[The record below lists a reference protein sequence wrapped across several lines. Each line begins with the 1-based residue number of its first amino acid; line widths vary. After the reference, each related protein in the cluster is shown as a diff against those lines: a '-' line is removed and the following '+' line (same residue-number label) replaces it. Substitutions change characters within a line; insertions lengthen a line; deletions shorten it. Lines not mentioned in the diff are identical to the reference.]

1 MVKEQMYMSKSGP
14 VMSAYESKCGSDAS
28 QNAKKLVKPSR
39 VPLYS
44 AGVLFFLGGL
54 FLPFDGILK
63 FIFFAAAYL
72 IFGGSV
78 LLKAARNIAM
88 GKVFDENFLMAI
100 ATLGA
105 FAIGE
110 YPEGVAVMVF
120 YQVGELL
127 QDSAVDRSRRS
138 ISRLVDIRPD
148 YANLK
153 EGDQV
158 IKVSPEEVSPGAFI
172 IIRPG
177 ERVPLDGIVT
187 DGGSALDLSAL
198 TGESLPLDVVP
209 GDEVLSGSVNKTGLL
224 TVKVTSVY
232 RDSTVNRIL
241 SLVENASARKARTE
255 QFITRFAAYYTPAVV
270 GAALLIAFV
279 PPLLVPGQA
288 LATWAYRALVF
299 LVISCPCA
307 LVISIPLGFFGGIG
321 GASKK
326 GILVKGGNYLEAL
339 SSVDTV
345 IFDKTGTLTRGT
357 FKVSKLL
364 PADGYSEEELLLFG
378 AAAAYHSSHPVSVS
392 IIRAAGNGV
401 AGSDLE
407 NYTEHPGRGVEV
419 NYRGK
424 TVLMGSS
431 RLMNEKEI
439 VHSDDHDAQTRV
451 HIAVGGLYAG
461 SITVADELKEDAY
474 EAVRRLREL
483 GVSKIVM
490 LTGDN
495 NKVAGEI
502 GTLLGL
508 DKVYAELLP
517 DQKVEMIEK
526 LERENSTG
534 KKHVFVGDGINDAP
548 SLARAE
554 IGVAMGG
561 LASDAAIEAADI
573 VLMTG
578 QPSKLADA
586 ITVARKTRSIVIQ
599 NIVLALGVKAVI
611 MSLGLFGLAS
621 MWAAVF
627 ADVGVALLAVLNS
640 LRAMK

>member
-1 MVKEQMYMSKSGP
+1 MSKSGSELCANSSNCGCDAP
-14 VMSAYESKCGSDAS
+14 LKVES
-28 QNAKKLVKPSR
+28 LVKPFR
-39 VPLYS
+39 VSLYG
-44 AGVLFFLGGL
+44 AGVLFFLGGI
-54 FLPFDGILK
+54 FLPVEGIYK
-63 FIFFAAAYL
+63 FLFFAAAYL
-72 IFGGSV
+72 VFGGSV
-78 LLKAARNIAM
+78 LLKAAQNIAV

-138 ISRLVDIRPD
+138 ISKLVDIRPD

-153 EGDQV
+153 ENDQV
-158 IKVSPEEVSPGAFI
+158 RKVSPEEVLPGAVI

-177 ERVPLDGIVT
+177 ERVPLDGVVI

-198 TGESLPLDVVP
+198 TGESLPVDVEP

-232 RDSTVNRIL
+232 SDSTVNRIL

-270 GAALLIAFV
+270 GAALLLAFV
-279 PPLLVPGQA
+279 PPLVIPGQV

-339 SSVDTV
+339 SNVDTV

-357 FKVSKLL
+357 FKVSSIL
-364 PADGYSEEELLLFG
+364 PADGYSEEELLRFG
-378 AAAAYHSSHPVSVS
+378 AAAAFHSSHPVSVS
-392 IIRAAGNGV
+392 ILRASGNGV
-401 AGSDLE
+401 AGSDLQ
-407 NYTEHPGRGVEV
+407 NYTEFPGRGVEV

-424 TVLMGSS
+424 TVLMGSG
-431 RLMNEKEI
+431 RLMDEKGVAFGGDNDNLTK
-439 VHSDDHDAQTRV
+439 VHL
-451 HIAVGGLYAG
+451 AVGGLYAG
-461 SITVADELKEDAY
+461 SITVADQLKEDAFD
-474 EAVRRLREL
+474 AIRRLRVL

-490 LTGDN
+490 LTGD
-495 NKVAGEI
+495 KEQVAGEI
-502 GTLLGL
+502 GNQLGL
-508 DKVYAELLP
+508 DTVYAELLP
-517 DQKVEMIEK
+517 HQKLEMIEK
-526 LERENSTG
+526 LERENITG

-561 LASDAAIEAADI
+561 IASDAAIEAADI

-586 ITVARKTRSIVIQ
+586 IVVARKTRSIVIQ
-599 NIVLALGVKAVI
+599 NIVLALGIKAVI
-611 MSLGLFGLAS
+611 MSLGVLGLAS

>member
-1 MVKEQMYMSKSGP
+1 V
-14 VMSAYESKCGSDAS
+14 ES
-28 QNAKKLVKPSR
+28 LVNPFR
-39 VPLYS
+39 IFLYV
-44 AGVLFFLGGL
+44 AGVIFFLGGL
-54 FLPFDGILK
+54 FLPVEGVYK
-63 FIFFAAAYL
+63 VIFFAAAYL
-72 IFGGSV
+72 VFGGSV
-78 LLKAARNIAM
+78 LLKAARNIAV

-158 IKVSPEEVSPGAFI
+158 TKVSPEEVSPGALI

-177 ERVPLDGIVT
+177 ERVPLDGVVI

-198 TGESLPLDVVP
+198 TGESLPLDVAI

-224 TVKVTSVY
+224 TVKVTSIY
-232 RDSTVNRIL
+232 SDSTVNRIL

-270 GAALLIAFV
+270 GAALLLAFV
-279 PPLLVPGQA
+279 PPLLVPGQD

-357 FKVSKLL
+357 FKVDSLL
-364 PADGYSEEELLLFG
+364 PADGYSEEELLRFG

-392 IIRAAGNGV
+392 ILRASGNGV

-407 NYTEHPGRGVEV
+407 NYTEFPGRGVEV

-424 TVLMGSS
+424 AVLMGSG
-431 RLMNEKEI
+431 RLM
-439 VHSDDHDAQTRV
+439 DDRGIAYAGDNDKLTRV
-451 HIAVGGLYAG
+451 HLAVGGLYAG
-461 SITVADELKEDAY
+461 SITVADELKEDAFD
-474 EAVRRLREL
+474 AVRRLRVL

-490 LTGDN
+490 LTGD
-495 NKVAGEI
+495 KKQVAGEI
-502 GTLLGL
+502 ASRLGL
-508 DKVYAELLP
+508 DTVYAELLP
-517 DQKVEMIEK
+517 DQKLEIIEK
-526 LERENSTG
+526 LERENNTG

-561 LASDAAIEAADI
+561 IASDAAIEAADI

-586 ITVARKTRSIVIQ
+586 ISIARKTRSIVIQ

-611 MSLGLFGLAS
+611 MSLGLLGLAS

-627 ADVGVALLAVLNS
+627 ADVGVALLAVLNA

>member
-1 MVKEQMYMSKSGP
+1 MSKSG
-14 VMSAYESKCGSDAS
+14 SQLCAYDSNCGSDA
-28 QNAKKLVKPSR
+28 QLKAEGLVKPYKIS
-39 VPLYS
+39 LYG

-54 FLPFDGILK
+54 FLPVEGIYK
-63 FIFFAAAYL
+63 FLFFTAAYL
-72 IFGGSV
+72 VFGGTV
-78 LLKAARNIAM
+78 LLKAARNIAA
-88 GKVFDENFLMAI
+88 GKIFDENFLMAI

-105 FAIGE
+105 FSIGE

-127 QDSAVDRSRRS
+127 QDGAVDRSRRS

-153 EGDQV
+153 ENGQV
-158 IKVSPEEVSPGAFI
+158 KKVSPEEVFPDALI

-177 ERVPLDGIVT
+177 ERVPLDGVVI
-187 DGGSALDLSAL
+187 DGGSALDISAL
-198 TGESLPLDVVP
+198 TGESLPLDVAI

-232 RDSTVNRIL
+232 SDSTVNRIL

-270 GAALLIAFV
+270 GAALLLAFV
-279 PPLLVPGQA
+279 PPLVMPGQD
-288 LATWAYRALVF
+288 LATWTYRALVF

-357 FKVSKLL
+357 FNVSNLL
-364 PADGYSEEELLLFG
+364 PAEDYSEKELLRFG
-378 AAAAYHSSHPVSVS
+378 AAAAFHSSHPVSLS
-392 IIRAAGNGV
+392 ILRASGNGV

-407 NYTEHPGRGVEV
+407 NYTEFPGCGVEV
-419 NYRGK
+419 SYRGK
-424 TVLMGSS
+424 TVLMGSA
-431 RLMNEKEI
+431 RLMDEKDI
-439 VHSDDHDAQTRV
+439 VYDGDNDKLTRV
-451 HIAVGGLYAG
+451 HLAVEGLYAG
-461 SITVADELKEDAY
+461 SITVADQLKEDAFD
-474 EAVRRLREL
+474 AVRRLRDL

-490 LTGDN
+490 LTGD
-495 NKVAGEI
+495 KKQVAGEI
-502 GTLLGL
+502 GNQLGL
-508 DKVYAELLP
+508 DRVYAELLP
-517 DQKVEMIEK
+517 HQKLEMIEK
-526 LERENSTG
+526 LERENNTG

-561 LASDAAIEAADI
+561 IASDAAIEAADI

-586 ITVARKTRSIVIQ
+586 IVVARKTKSIVIQ

-611 MSLGLFGLAS
+611 MSLGIIGLAS

-627 ADVGVALLAVLNS
+627 ADVGVALLAVLNAM
-640 LRAMK
+640 RAMK

>member
-1 MVKEQMYMSKSGP
+1 MSRSG
-14 VMSAYESKCGSDAS
+14 SQLCANNSNCGSDAPL
-28 QNAKKLVKPSR
+28 KVEGLVKPFRIS
-39 VPLYS
+39 LYG

-54 FLPFDGILK
+54 FLPVEGIYK

-78 LLKAARNIAM
+78 LLKAARNIAV

-138 ISRLVDIRPD
+138 ISKLVDIRPD

-153 EGDQV
+153 ENDQV
-158 IKVSPEEVSPGAFI
+158 RKVSPEEVLPGAVI

-177 ERVPLDGIVT
+177 ERVPLDGVVI

-198 TGESLPLDVVP
+198 TGESLPIDVAP

-232 RDSTVNRIL
+232 SDSTVNRIL

-270 GAALLIAFV
+270 GAALLLAFV
-279 PPLLVPGQA
+279 PPLVIPGQA

-339 SSVDTV
+339 SNVDTV

-357 FKVSKLL
+357 FKVSSLL
-364 PADGYSEEELLLFG
+364 PADGYNEEELLRFG
-378 AAAAYHSSHPVSVS
+378 AAAAFHSSHPVSVS
-392 IIRAAGNGV
+392 ILRASGNRV

-407 NYTEHPGRGVEV
+407 NYTEFPGRGVEV

-424 TVLMGSS
+424 TVLMGSG
-431 RLMNEKEI
+431 RLMDEKG
-439 VHSDDHDAQTRV
+439 VAFGGDKDKLTRV
-451 HIAVGGLYAG
+451 HLAVGGLYAG
-461 SITVADELKEDAY
+461 SITVADELKEDAFD
-474 EAVRRLREL
+474 AIRRLRVL

-490 LTGDN
+490 LTGD
-495 NKVAGEI
+495 KKQVAGEI
-502 GTLLGL
+502 GNQLGL
-508 DKVYAELLP
+508 DAVYAELLP
-517 DQKVEMIEK
+517 DQKLEMIEK
-526 LERENSTG
+526 LERENITG

-561 LASDAAIEAADI
+561 IASDAAIEAADI

-586 ITVARKTRSIVIQ
+586 IVVARKTRSIVIQ
-599 NIVLALGVKAVI
+599 NIVLALGIKAVI
-611 MSLGLFGLAS
+611 MSLGVLGLAS

>member
-1 MVKEQMYMSKSGP
+1 MSKSG
-14 VMSAYESKCGSDAS
+14 SELCAYDSNCGSDAPL
-28 QNAKKLVKPSR
+28 KEEGLVKPFRIS
-39 VPLYS
+39 LYG

-54 FLPFDGILK
+54 FLPVEGTYK

-72 IFGGSV
+72 VFGGSV
-78 LLKAARNIAM
+78 LLKAARNIAA

-138 ISRLVDIRPD
+138 ISQLIDIRPD

-153 EGDQV
+153 ENDQV
-158 IKVSPEEVSPGAFI
+158 RKVSPEEVLPGAVI

-177 ERVPLDGIVT
+177 ERVPLDGVVL

-198 TGESLPLDVVP
+198 TGESLPVDVEP

-232 RDSTVNRIL
+232 SDSTVNRIL

-270 GAALLIAFV
+270 GAALLLAFV
-279 PPLLVPGQA
+279 PPLVIPGQD

-339 SSVDTV
+339 SNVDTV

-357 FKVSKLL
+357 FKVSSIL
-364 PADGYSEEELLLFG
+364 PADGYSEEELLRFG
-378 AAAAYHSSHPVSVS
+378 AAAAFHSSHPVSVS
-392 IIRAAGNGV
+392 ILRASGNEV

-407 NYTEHPGRGVEV
+407 SYTEFPGRGVEV

-424 TVLMGSS
+424 TVLMGSG
-431 RLMNEKEI
+431 RLMDEKDI
-439 VHSDDHDAQTRV
+439 AFTGDIDKLTRV
-451 HIAVGGLYAG
+451 HLAVGGLYAG
-461 SITVADELKEDAY
+461 SITVADQLKEDAFD
-474 EAVRRLREL
+474 AVRRLRDL

-490 LTGDN
+490 LTGD
-495 NKVAGEI
+495 KKQVAGEI
-502 GTLLGL
+502 GNQLGL
-508 DKVYAELLP
+508 DTVYAELLP
-517 DQKVEMIEK
+517 HQKLEMIEK
-526 LERENSTG
+526 LERENITG

-561 LASDAAIEAADI
+561 IASDAAIEAADI

-586 ITVARKTRSIVIQ
+586 IVVARKTRSIVIQ

-611 MSLGLFGLAS
+611 MSLGILGLTS

-627 ADVGVALLAVLNS
+627 ADVGVALLAVLNA

>member
-1 MVKEQMYMSKSGP
+1 MSKSG
-14 VMSAYESKCGSDAS
+14 SELCAYDSNCGSDAPL
-28 QNAKKLVKPSR
+28 KEEGLVKPFRIS
-39 VPLYS
+39 LYG

-54 FLPFDGILK
+54 FLPVEGTYK

-72 IFGGSV
+72 VFGGSV
-78 LLKAARNIAM
+78 LLKAARNIAA

-138 ISRLVDIRPD
+138 ISQLIDIRPD

-153 EGDQV
+153 ENDQV
-158 IKVSPEEVSPGAFI
+158 RKVSPEEVLPGAVI

-177 ERVPLDGIVT
+177 ERVPLDGVVL

-198 TGESLPLDVVP
+198 TGESLPVDVEP

-232 RDSTVNRIL
+232 SDSTVNRIL

-270 GAALLIAFV
+270 GAALLLAFV
-279 PPLLVPGQA
+279 PPLVIPGQD

-339 SSVDTV
+339 SNVDTV

-357 FKVSKLL
+357 FKVSSIL
-364 PADGYSEEELLLFG
+364 PADGYSEEELLRFG
-378 AAAAYHSSHPVSVS
+378 AAAAFHSSHPVSVS
-392 IIRAAGNGV
+392 ILRASGNEV

-407 NYTEHPGRGVEV
+407 SYTEFPGRGVEV

-424 TVLMGSS
+424 TVLMGSG
-431 RLMNEKEI
+431 RLMDEKDI
-439 VHSDDHDAQTRV
+439 AFTGDIDKLTRV
-451 HIAVGGLYAG
+451 HLAVGGLYAG
-461 SITVADELKEDAY
+461 SITVADQLKEDAFD
-474 EAVRRLREL
+474 AVRRLRDL
-483 GVSKIVM
+483 GVNKIVM
-490 LTGDN
+490 LTGD
-495 NKVAGEI
+495 KKQVAGEI
-502 GTLLGL
+502 GNQLGL
-508 DKVYAELLP
+508 DTVYAELLP
-517 DQKVEMIEK
+517 HQKLEMIEK
-526 LERENSTG
+526 LERENITG

-561 LASDAAIEAADI
+561 IASDAAIEAADI

-586 ITVARKTRSIVIQ
+586 IVVARKTRSIVIQ

-611 MSLGLFGLAS
+611 MSLGILGLTS

-627 ADVGVALLAVLNS
+627 ADVGVALLAVLNA

>member
-1 MVKEQMYMSKSGP
+1 MSKSG
-14 VMSAYESKCGSDAS
+14 SELCAYDSNCGSDAPL
-28 QNAKKLVKPSR
+28 KEEGLVKPFRIS
-39 VPLYS
+39 LYG

-54 FLPFDGILK
+54 FLPVEGTYK

-72 IFGGSV
+72 VFGGSV
-78 LLKAARNIAM
+78 LLKAARNIAA

-138 ISRLVDIRPD
+138 ISQLIDIRPD

-153 EGDQV
+153 ENDQV
-158 IKVSPEEVSPGAFI
+158 RKVSPEEVLPGAVI

-177 ERVPLDGIVT
+177 ERVPLDGVVL

-198 TGESLPLDVVP
+198 TGESLPVDVEP

-232 RDSTVNRIL
+232 SDSTVNRIL

-270 GAALLIAFV
+270 GAALLLAFV
-279 PPLLVPGQA
+279 PPLVIPGQD

-339 SSVDTV
+339 SNVDTV

-357 FKVSKLL
+357 FKVSSIL
-364 PADGYSEEELLLFG
+364 PADGYSEEELLRFG
-378 AAAAYHSSHPVSVS
+378 AAAAFHSSHPVSVS
-392 IIRAAGNGV
+392 ILRASGNEV

-407 NYTEHPGRGVEV
+407 SYTEFPGRGVEV

-424 TVLMGSS
+424 TVLMGSG
-431 RLMNEKEI
+431 RLMDEKDI
-439 VHSDDHDAQTRV
+439 AFTGDIDKLTRV
-451 HIAVGGLYAG
+451 HLAIGGLYAG
-461 SITVADELKEDAY
+461 SITVADQLKEDAFD
-474 EAVRRLREL
+474 AVRRLRDL
-483 GVSKIVM
+483 GVNKIVM
-490 LTGDN
+490 LTGD
-495 NKVAGEI
+495 KKQVAGEI
-502 GTLLGL
+502 GNQLGL
-508 DKVYAELLP
+508 DTVYAELLP
-517 DQKVEMIEK
+517 HQKLEMIEK
-526 LERENSTG
+526 LERENITG

-561 LASDAAIEAADI
+561 IASDAAIEAADI

-586 ITVARKTRSIVIQ
+586 IVVARKTRSIVIQ

-611 MSLGLFGLAS
+611 MSLGILGLTS

-627 ADVGVALLAVLNS
+627 ADVGVALLAVLNA

>member
-1 MVKEQMYMSKSGP
+1 MSKS
-14 VMSAYESKCGSDAS
+14 VSQLCAYDSNCGSDA
-28 QNAKKLVKPSR
+28 QLKEEGLVKPFRIS
-39 VPLYS
+39 LYG
-44 AGVLFFLGGL
+44 AGVLLFLGGL
-54 FLPFDGILK
+54 FLPVEGIYK

-72 IFGGSV
+72 VFGGSV
-78 LLKAARNIAM
+78 LLKAARNIAA

-138 ISRLVDIRPD
+138 ISQLIDIRPD

-153 EGDQV
+153 ENGQV
-158 IKVSPEEVSPGAFI
+158 KKVSPEEVFPGALI

-177 ERVPLDGIVT
+177 ERVPLDGVVI

-198 TGESLPLDVVP
+198 TGESLPLDVAI

-232 RDSTVNRIL
+232 SDSTVNRIL

-270 GAALLIAFV
+270 GAALLLAFV
-279 PPLLVPGQA
+279 PPLVMPGQD
-288 LATWAYRALVF
+288 LATWTYRALVF

-357 FKVSKLL
+357 FNVSNLL
-364 PADGYSEEELLLFG
+364 PAEDYSEKELLRFG
-378 AAAAYHSSHPVSVS
+378 AAAAFHSSHPVSLS
-392 IIRAAGNGV
+392 ILRASGNGV

-407 NYTEHPGRGVEV
+407 NYTEFPGRGVEV
-419 NYRGK
+419 SYRGK
-424 TVLMGSS
+424 TVLMGSA
-431 RLMNEKEI
+431 RLMDEKDI
-439 VHSDDHDAQTRV
+439 VYDGDNDKLTRV
-451 HIAVGGLYAG
+451 HLAVDGLYAG
-461 SITVADELKEDAY
+461 SITVADQLKEDAFD
-474 EAVRRLREL
+474 AVRRLRDL

-490 LTGDN
+490 LTGD
-495 NKVAGEI
+495 KKQVAGEI
-502 GTLLGL
+502 GNQLGL
-508 DKVYAELLP
+508 DRVYAELLP
-517 DQKVEMIEK
+517 HQKLEMIEK
-526 LERENSTG
+526 LERENNTG

-561 LASDAAIEAADI
+561 IASDAAIEAADI

-586 ITVARKTRSIVIQ
+586 IVVARKTKSIVIQ

-611 MSLGLFGLAS
+611 MSLGILGLAS

-627 ADVGVALLAVLNS
+627 ADVGVALLAVLNAM
-640 LRAMK
+640 RAMK